1 MSSWKGKS
9 VWSIAD
15 NFAQQALSFV
25 IFAML
30 ARLLTP
36 HEFGL
41 LAIAHLIVQFV
52 RMTVLDALA
61 MPVVRGGDGG
71 ESGNGL
77 FDWLFSLCAVVS
89 LALAGVMALLSP
101 LLAHFFGT
109 PGLLPVL
116 LGMSLVIVLYG
127 LVRSHEARL
136 LREGNFRLLAI
147 RSIISVC
154 AGGAVAL
161 LMAFRGAG
169 AMALVAQQLTT
180 GIVALLI
187 ALAAEW
193 RVWRPRWLWSMDLI
207 RTHANEMGKVG
218 TAALL
223 NYAKN
228 NIDVVIVSVLL
239 GSYATGL
246 YNLAKRVLS
255 AAYLVIGAS
264 LGRVGVTKFVQEQSD
279 PAALLRSYANMLG
292 ITFLLLVPVYSLA
305 TALAEPMIA
314 VVFGEQWRPS
324 APLFGWLSVAYLGQ
338 TAFELGQNLSFAT
351 GSSAR
356 VPKLAFKQLLMSTTC
371 ALLLGHWYGITGVV
385 SGFAIGSLVGMVE
398 MQLAISRQLGMSLR
412 QFVTTLL
419 PTFVGAV
426 LSFVMVRMLP
436 MAGVQVKGW
445 FSLFAMGAAG
455 VLVYAAIA
463 LTLRWFVNRKA

>member
-1 MSSWKGKS
+1 MSNWKGKS
-9 VWSIAD
+9 AWSIAD

-61 MPVVRGGDGG
+61 MPVVRDNGSGGAGD
-71 ESGNGL
+71 SL

-89 LALAGVMALLSP
+89 LVLAVVMAMFSP
-101 LLAHFFGT
+101 LLAYFFEA
-109 PGLLPVL
+109 PALLPVL
-116 LGMSLVIVLYG
+116 LGMSMVVVLYG

-136 LREGNFRLLAI
+136 LRQGNFRLLAI

-154 AGGAVAL
+154 AGGGVAL
-161 LMAFRGAG
+161 FMAFEGAG

-180 GIVALLI
+180 GLVALVI
-187 ALAAEW
+187 AVAAEW
-193 RVWRPRWLWSMDLI
+193 HSWRPRWRWSTALI
-207 RTHANEMGKVG
+207 RTYGSEIVKVG
-218 TAALL
+218 MAALL

-264 LGRVGVTKFVQEQSD
+264 LGRVAVTKFVQEQSD
-279 PAALLRSYANMLG
+279 PAALLRSYAGMLG
-292 ITFLLLVPVYSLA
+292 ITFLLLVPFYSLA

-324 APLFGWLSVAYLGQ
+324 APLFGWLAIAYLGQ
-338 TAFELGQNLSFAT
+338 TSFELGQNLSFAT
-351 GSSAR
+351 GLSAR
-356 VPKLAFKQLLMSTTC
+356 VPRLAFRQLLIATVC
-371 ALLLGHWYGITGVV
+371 ALILGRLYGITGIV
-385 SGFAIGSLVGMVE
+385 SGFAVGSMVGMVE

-412 QFVTTLL
+412 RFMLTLS
-419 PTFVGAV
+419 PACAGAV
-426 LSFVMVRMLP
+426 VSVVMVRVLAT
-436 MAGVQVKGW
+436 AGVFVTGW
-445 FSLFAMGAAG
+445 VSLFAVATAG
-455 VLVYAAIA
+455 ILAYAVMAGSM
-463 LTLRWFVNRKA
+463 RWFANR